1 MSRYRPAKDY
11 ENSVRELYESF
22 PIVMRTRPYVSVGVG
37 WHSLIEDL
45 CFGLEKLC
53 KLEMQNSSNLPY
65 VNDNLPYINDMKEKY
80 GSLCISV
87 YGVLLDDEIG
97 EKMWKLIDECEQ
109 LSSITCEECGRPGKP
124 TQRGW
129 IKTLCEEHNY
139 ERK

>member
-1 MSRYRPAKDY
+1 MSRNRSAKDY
-11 ENSVRELYESF
+11 ESSVQELYESF

-53 KLEMQNSSNLPY
+53 KLETQN
-65 VNDNLPYINDMKEKY
+65 NDNLPYINDMKEKY
-80 GSLCISV
+80 GSLSISV
-87 YGVLLDDEIG
+87 YGVLLDDDIG
-97 EKMWKLIDECEQ
+97 EKMWKLIDECEE
-109 LSSITCEECGRPGKP
+109 LSSRTCEECGRPGNP

-129 IKTLCEEHNY
+129 IKTLCEEHNH